1 MEDHTQMCH
10 VHFAILLTST
20 NDCTWACSSSKT
32 QSCLKEMAYK
42 CNTLKLNYQVVI
54 YELPLEQN
62 NGNTNCT
69 DPIYGNFTNTKTQLC
84 PNFSTGTKNVCMY
97 LI

>member
-1 MEDHTQMCH
+1 
-10 VHFAILLTST
+10 
-20 NDCTWACSSSKT
+20 
-32 QSCLKEMAYK
+32 MAYK
-42 CNTLKLNYQVVI
+42 CTTLKLNYQIVI
-54 YELPLEQN
+54 HKLPLEQN

-69 DPIYGNFTNTKTQLC
+69 DPIYENVTNIKTQLC